1 MVQILYAA
9 GVLSTSTV
17 PSTIEEEKEVQI
29 CILSP
34 LFQWQWPESPPVFL
48 HLNWNPKESPAPMGF
63 RAGLLTFSL
72 PLPGWLLPATDQG
85 KAWALGGEAGP
96 TEFMVVFL
104 AFDFN
109 IKMRQRIPPAM
120 ESTYLSARK
129 GPPFCSV
136 ASLCNSGSEAQQSV
150 HSAHSRRRQG
160 QKQADVMCWGGRPGW
175 AGRVWVP

>member
-1 MVQILYAA
+1 
-9 GVLSTSTV
+9 
-17 PSTIEEEKEVQI
+17 
-29 CILSP
+29 
-34 LFQWQWPESPPVFL
+34 
-48 HLNWNPKESPAPMGF
+48 MGF

-129 GPPFCSV
+129 GPPVLLRCEFVQQRLRGPAERAQCPLTAATRTEASGCHVLGREARVGGKGVGSIGRRGVFLLLFFVGFFFFFLVFFTFYDFFCCCCFLLYREV
-136 ASLCNSGSEAQQSV
+136 IAVIPLIETD
-150 HSAHSRRRQG
+150 RT
-160 QKQADVMCWGGRPGW
+160 
-175 AGRVWVP
+175 